1 MRVVRLVRI
10 SRSSL
15 YLMQYVAVVHYLRNL
30 VQQRDRLMKRRRL
43 PLAMKYGS
51 RGADE
56 REFMMVDGSNAD
68 SEKEDVEGLETNSE
82 TSGAD
87 YPLED
92 VMVRTETRSAREVV
106 ERIGKGRYIM
116 DPEFQRAFVWDV
128 EKQSKLIQSCVMRI
142 PLPVFYVAESP
153 DGRIIVVDGLQRLTT
168 FFRFLKNE
176 FKLTGLSPKQGP
188 KHYLEDKLFKDLEP
202 RLQERIEDTQLV
214 LYILDRKAPEAA
226 RLDIFD
232 RVNSGAPLTRQQ
244 MRNALYS
251 GKATQWLRDQAAS
264 AEFQKVNAGSLKSK
278 TMRDREAINRFAA
291 FYLLGYKTYVSG
303 EMDEFLA
310 RALGHMNSARPSE
323 LADLQDRFRHS
334 MKWNYSLFGPHAFR
348 KSLKENHT
356 NASRT
361 PLNISMF
368 DVFSVCFARISEAQ
382 FVNNKEKIK
391 RKVISLMNDETF
403 VFHVSYSTNS
413 GNQVTGRFEEAHE
426 KFAEYLI

>member
-1 MRVVRLVRI
+1 MI
-10 SRSSL
+10 
-15 YLMQYVAVVHYLRNL
+15 N
-30 VQQRDRLMKRRRL
+30 
-43 PLAMKYGS
+43 
-51 RGADE
+51 
-56 REFMMVDGSNAD
+56 GSNAD
-68 SEKEDVEGLETNSE
+68 SDKDDVEGLDMEPEASRT
-82 TSGAD
+82 D

-128 EKQSKLIQSCVMRI
+128 EKQSKLIESCVMRI
-142 PLPVFYVAESP
+142 PLPVFYVAEAT

-168 FFRFLKNE
+168 FSRFLKNE
-176 FKLTGLSPKQGP
+176 FSLSGLSPKQGSP
-188 KHYLEDKLFKDLEP
+188 HYLEGKFFKDLEP

-232 RVNSGAPLTRQQ
+232 RVNSGSPLTRQQ

-251 GKATQWLRDQAAS
+251 GNATQWLREQAAS
-264 AEFQKVNAGSLKSK
+264 TEFQTVNAGSLKSK

-291 FYLLGYKTYVSG
+291 FYLLGHKTYVSG

-310 RALGHMNSARPSE
+310 RALAHMNSAPHSE
-323 LADLQDRFRHS
+323 LSEMQDRFRHS
-334 MKWNYSLFGPHAFR
+334 MKWNYRLFGLQAFR
-348 KSLKENHT
+348 KSLKENNA

-368 DVFSVCFARISEAQ
+368 DVFSVCFAKIGENHLMADEAG
-382 FVNNKEKIK
+382 FKS
-391 RKVISLMNDETF
+391 KVISLMQDETF
-403 VFHVSYSTNS
+403 LFQVSYSTNS
-413 GNQVTGRFEEAHE
+413 GSQVTGRFENAFE
-426 KFAEYLI
+426 KFAEYLL

>member
-1 MRVVRLVRI
+1 
-10 SRSSL
+10 
-15 YLMQYVAVVHYLRNL
+15 
-30 VQQRDRLMKRRRL
+30 
-43 PLAMKYGS
+43 
-51 RGADE
+51 
-56 REFMMVDGSNAD
+56 MVDGSNAD
-68 SEKEDVEGLETNSE
+68 SEKDDVEGLDMEPE
-82 TSGAD
+82 TSRAD

-128 EKQSKLIQSCVMRI
+128 EKQSKLIESCVMRI
-142 PLPVFYVAESP
+142 PLPVFYVAEAP

-168 FFRFLKNE
+168 FSRFLKNE
-176 FKLTGLSPKQGP
+176 FKLSGLSPKQGAP
-188 KHYLEDKLFKDLEP
+188 HYLEGKFFNDLEP

-291 FYLLGYKTYVSG
+291 FYLLGHKAYVSG

-310 RALGHMNSARPSE
+310 RSLAYMNSAPPSE
-323 LADLQDRFRHS
+323 LADMQDRFRHS
-334 MKWNYSLFGPHAFR
+334 MKWNYRLFGLQAFR
-348 KSLKENHT
+348 KSLKED
-356 NASRT
+356 NANAWRT

-368 DVFSVCFARISEAQ
+368 DVFSVCFAKISEAHLLADEEG
-382 FVNNKEKIK
+382 FK
-391 RKVISLMNDETF
+391 RKVISLMRDDTF

-413 GNQVTGRFEEAHE
+413 GSQVTGRFEEALE

>member
-1 MRVVRLVRI
+1 M
-10 SRSSL
+10 
-15 YLMQYVAVVHYLRNL
+15 A
-30 VQQRDRLMKRRRL
+30 
-43 PLAMKYGS
+43 
-51 RGADE
+51 
-56 REFMMVDGSNAD
+56 DGSNAE
-68 SEKEDVEGLETNSE
+68 SEKDDVEGLDTELE
-82 TSGAD
+82 TSRAG

-128 EKQSKLIQSCVMRI
+128 EKQSKLIESCVMRI

-168 FFRFLKNE
+168 FSRFLKNE
-176 FKLTGLSPKQGP
+176 FKLTGLSPKLGAP
-188 KHYLEDKLFKDLEP
+188 HYLEGKLFKDLEP

-251 GKATQWLRDQAAS
+251 GQATQWLRDQAAS

-291 FYLLGYKTYVSG
+291 FYLLGYKAYVSG

-310 RALGHMNSARPSE
+310 RALAHMNLAPPSE
-323 LADLQDRFRHS
+323 LADMQDRFRHS
-334 MKWNYSLFGPHAFR
+334 MKWNYRLFGLQAFR
-348 KSLKENHT
+348 KSLKEDD
-356 NASRT
+356 ASAWRT

-368 DVFSVCFARISEAQ
+368 DVFSVCFARISEVHLLADESG
-382 FVNNKEKIK
+382 FKN
-391 RKVISLMNDETF
+391 KVISLMRDDIF

-413 GNQVTGRFEEAHE
+413 GNQVTGRFEEAFE
-426 KFAEYLI
+426 KFSEYLI